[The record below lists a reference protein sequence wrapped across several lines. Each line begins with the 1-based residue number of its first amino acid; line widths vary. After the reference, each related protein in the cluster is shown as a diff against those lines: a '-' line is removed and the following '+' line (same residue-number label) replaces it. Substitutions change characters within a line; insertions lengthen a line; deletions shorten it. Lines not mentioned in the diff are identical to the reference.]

1 MNYLS
6 LLINFYFIIITFN
19 RIWLPQE
26 VLKSKN
32 KKKTKKKT
40 KHHKYIF
47 LTVRTNTIC
56 PYIPGHDIVE

>member
-32 KKKTKKKT
+32 KKKKRKKNKT
-40 KHHKYIF
+40 PQMHF
-47 LTVRTNTIC
+47 FNS
-56 PYIPGHDIVE
+56 

>member
-32 KKKTKKKT
+32 KKKNEKKT
-40 KHHKYIF
+40 KHHKCIF